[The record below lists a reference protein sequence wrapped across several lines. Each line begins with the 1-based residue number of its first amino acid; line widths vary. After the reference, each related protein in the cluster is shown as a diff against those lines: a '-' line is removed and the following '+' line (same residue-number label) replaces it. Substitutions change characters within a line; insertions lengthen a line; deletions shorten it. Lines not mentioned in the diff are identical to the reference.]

1 MHYVKKVFNSK
12 EPIILHIGTMERKN
26 LKRTIKALEGIKC
39 KLRIVGKINNEI
51 ESLLLQYK

>member
-12 EPIILHIGTMERKN
+12 EPIILHWNYGTKN

-51 ESLLLQYK
+51 ESLLLNIK